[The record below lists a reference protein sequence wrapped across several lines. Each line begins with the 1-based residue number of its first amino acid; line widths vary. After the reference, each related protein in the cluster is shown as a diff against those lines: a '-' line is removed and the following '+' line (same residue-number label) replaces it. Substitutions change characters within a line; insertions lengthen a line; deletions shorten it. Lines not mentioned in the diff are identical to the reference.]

1 MSFNTLDFM
10 LLLAGTLILYFLLP
24 QKLRNPLLLV
34 ASYVF
39 YAAYSLGLTLFL
51 VIMTLITYV
60 LALEIDRCREVKGGK
75 VSKAWMIVG
84 VVISLGTLAFYK
96 YFNFLSDALAGL
108 SGAKKATHLSLLVPL
123 GISFVVF
130 TLVSYLVDVYR
141 GKIPAERNILK
152 YALFVSFFPKVVQGP
167 IEKAGD
173 ILPQFDEKHSF
184 DILRFRRGM
193 LMVLYGLF
201 MKMVVA
207 DTASVAVDT
216 VYNSLATYGMGSSYH
231 GAATLAATLLF
242 TFQIY
247 CDFAGYSLV
256 AIGSAYVMGFNFKQ
270 NFRQPYL
277 SLSVAEFWRRWHISL
292 NRWLIDYLYIPLGG
306 SRCKKS
312 RKYYNTMVTFGLSGL
327 WHGADWGYIVWGL
340 LNGLYIVIESELK
353 LLKEKIRS
361 LGKKEEA
368 HHDDPRW
375 TVAEPTPSVIGPA
388 ISSFFHRAI
397 TFILIMFSWIFFR
410 AQKLSV
416 AMVALRKIFTDLQL
430 KGFITWAGS
439 KLAGGVGSTLLG
451 LDVVYRLPI
460 LLAGILVI
468 VIVDRLAEKRDLA
481 GSLAEGSRVLRWIIA
496 YALIFAIMIFG
507 VYGYGYSAGAFIY
520 AGF

>member
-1 MSFNTLDFM
+1 MAFNTLDFM
-10 LLLAGTLILYFLLP
+10 LLFAGTLILYFLLP

-39 YAAYSLGLTLFL
+39 YAAYSLWLTLFL
-51 VIMTLITYV
+51 VAATLVTYV
-60 LALEIDRCREVKGGK
+60 IALEIGHCREERGGRL
-75 VSKAWMIVG
+75 SKFWMIVG
-84 VVISLGTLAFYK
+84 VILCLGTLAFYK
-96 YFNFLSDALAGL
+96 YFNFLSDMLAGL
-108 SGAKKATHLSLLVPL
+108 SGAKKATHLTLLVPL

-141 GKIPAERNILK
+141 GKIPAERNLLK
-152 YALFVSFFPKVVQGP
+152 YALYVAFFPKVVQGP

-184 DILRFRRGM
+184 DLMRFRKGM

-207 DTASVAVDT
+207 DTACIAVDT
-216 VYNSLATYGMGSSYH
+216 VYNSLTEYGMGSSYH

-256 AIGSAYVMGFNFKQ
+256 AIGSAHVLGFNFKQ

-306 SRCKKS
+306 SRCSKA
-312 RKYYNTMVTFGLSGL
+312 RKNCNTMITFGLSGL
-327 WHGADWGYIVWGL
+327 WHGADWGYIIWGL
-340 LNGLYIVIESELK
+340 LNGLYIMIEAEFKALGAK
-353 LLKEKIRS
+353 LH
-361 LGKKEEA
+361 KKKAHEQQEEI
-368 HHDDPRW
+368 P
-375 TVAEPTPSVIGPA
+375 PTLIGSFF
-388 ISSFFHRAI
+388 SSFFHRAI
-397 TFILIMFSWIFFR
+397 TFILVMFSWIFFR
-410 AQKLSV
+410 AQKVSV
-416 AMVALRKIFTDLQL
+416 AMVALRKIFTDFQL
-430 KGFITWAGS
+430 KGFLNWVFERIS
-439 KLAGGVGSTLLG
+439 GGVGSRLLN
-451 LDVVYRLPI
+451 LDVVYNLPV
-460 LLAGILVI
+460 LVAGILVI
-468 VIVDRLAEKRDLA
+468 VIVDRLSEKRDLA
-481 GSLAEGSRVLRWIIA
+481 GSLAEGNRVLRWIVS
-496 YALIFAIMIFG
+496 YALLFAIMIFG

>member
-60 LALEIDRCREVKGGK
+60 LALEIDHCREARGGK
-75 VSKAWMIVG
+75 LAKFWMIVG

-184 DILRFRRGM
+184 DIIRFRRGM

-216 VYNSLATYGMGSSYH
+216 VYNSLSTYGMGSSYH

-256 AIGSAYVMGFNFKQ
+256 AIGSAHVMGFTFKQ

-292 NRWLIDYLYIPLGG
+292 NRWLVDYLYIPLGG
-306 SRCKKS
+306 SRCS
-312 RKYYNTMVTFGLSGL
+312 RARKNCNTLITFGLSGL
-327 WHGADWGYIVWGL
+327 WHGADWGYIIWGL
-340 LNGLYIVIESELK
+340 LNGVYIMIESRCKALAAK
-353 LLKEKIRS
+353 LRRKNEH
-361 LGKKEEA
+361 EQ
-368 HHDDPRW
+368 DVP
-375 TVAEPTPSVIGPA
+375 PTLIGSFF
-388 ISSFFHRAI
+388 SSFYHRAI
-397 TFILIMFSWIFFR
+397 TFILIMLSWIFFR

-430 KGFITWAGS
+430 KGFITWVGNKIS
-439 KLAGGVGSTLLG
+439 GGVGSTLLG
-451 LDVVYRLPI
+451 LDVVYRLPV
-460 LLAGILVI
+460 LLIGILII
-468 VIVDRLAEKRDLA
+468 VVVDRLAEKRDLA
-481 GSLAEGSRVLRWIIA
+481 GSLAEGSRILRWIVA

>member
-1 MSFNTLDFM
+1 M

-24 QKLRNPLLLV
+24 QKLRNPLLLL

-39 YAAYSLGLTLFL
+39 YAAYSLKLTIFL
-51 VIMTLITYV
+51 VVMTLVTYV
-60 LALEIDRCREVKGGK
+60 LALEIERCRGVREGK
-75 VSKAWMIVG
+75 VSKRWMIVG

-96 YFNFLSDALAGL
+96 YFNFLSDTLAGL
-108 SGAKKATHLSLLVPL
+108 SGSGKAKHLALLVPL

-141 GKIPAERNILK
+141 GKIPAERSLLK

-184 DILRFRRGM
+184 DLIRFREGM

-207 DTASVAVDT
+207 DTAATVVDKI
-216 VYNSLATYGMGSSYH
+216 YGSLGDYT
-231 GAATLAATLLF
+231 GAAILAATLLF
-242 TFQIY
+242 TIQIY
-247 CDFAGYSLV
+247 CDFAGYSYV
-256 AIGSAYVMGFNFKQ
+256 AIGSARVMGFDFKQ

-306 SRCKKS
+306 SRCRKS
-312 RKYYNTMVTFGLSGL
+312 RKNFNTMVTFGLSGL

-340 LNGLYIVIESELK
+340 LNGVYIMIEAEFKALGEK
-353 LLKEKIRS
+353 LRG
-361 LGKKEEA
+361 LGAKAE
-368 HHDDPRW
+368 HPDDPRW
-375 TVAEPTPSVIGPA
+375 TVAEPSPSVLGPA
-388 ISSFFHRAI
+388 ISRFFRGLI
-397 TFILIMFSWIFFR
+397 TFVLIMFSWIFFR
-410 AQKLSV
+410 ARKLSV
-416 AMVALRKIFTDLQL
+416 ALRAIKRIFTKFELAS
-430 KGFITWAGS
+430 FIGYV
-439 KLAGGVGSTLLG
+439 KERLALGPGNTLYG
-451 LDVVYRLPI
+451 LDVAYRIPV
-460 LLAGILVI
+460 LLAGILIV
-468 VIVDRLAEKRDLA
+468 VIVDLLANKRDLC
-481 GSLAEGSRVLRWIIA
+481 GDLARGSRVLRWAIAYVLIIA
-496 YALIFAIMIFG
+496 IMVFG